1 MLRVHFRP
9 AGTCVPRRANEH
21 RRRKGPT
28 IMVSGVPQFLV
39 RWEPRYKSLKGALA
53 ALWASGLLHFAVIL
67 FLLYLPLLFLSPET
81 NPAVARRNTE
91 PLFYEVRLVDLSK
104 PLPSV
109 APPGPGGRPGIGFR
123 PELLPARGSTAFH
136 ARLTIVSNPP
146 RPDNNRQTIVQ
157 LSSPPELRIAAELRL
172 PNVLIGNPLAAPK
185 PRLEVHLQKPAG
197 APVRQQ
203 SQAEP
208 NLVVVQS
215 DVPLA
220 LAL

>member
-53 ALWASGLLHFAVIL
+53 AGANHSARFSRSLVESRAHLPHRALITSGLLHFAVIL

-109 APPGPGGRPGIGFR
+109 APPGPGG
-123 PELLPARGSTAFH
+123 
-136 ARLTIVSNPP
+136 
-146 RPDNNRQTIVQ
+146 
-157 LSSPPELRIAAELRL
+157 
-172 PNVLIGNPLAAPK
+172 
-185 PRLEVHLQKPAG
+185 
-197 APVRQQ
+197 
-203 SQAEP
+203 
-208 NLVVVQS
+208 
-215 DVPLA
+215 
-220 LAL
+220 